1 MARNYAAVPHEYL
14 EEMEQLTDQEF
25 GRLIRALL
33 RYSRDGVVAQ
43 VEGNERFYLKRIMAQ
58 ENRCQDHYEQL
69 SRIRSQAGKKG
80 AESRWQNRDTG
91 ESAPVGEDGK
101 HGKNGNTKSKTNS
114 KSNMSMKD
122 MAFEKKVMEDALRL
136 KQWCQEQEGGV
147 QEENGA
153 KMRQDRAN
161 IAMDNGE
168 FFG

>member
-1 MARNYAAVPHEYL
+1 
-14 EEMEQLTDQEF
+14 
-25 GRLIRALL
+25 
-33 RYSRDGVVAQ
+33 
-43 VEGNERFYLKRIMAQ
+43 
-58 ENRCQDHYEQL
+58 
-69 SRIRSQAGKKG
+69 
-80 AESRWQNRDTG
+80 
-91 ESAPVGEDGK
+91 
-101 HGKNGNTKSKTNS
+101 
-114 KSNMSMKD
+114 MSMKD